1 VAAREA
7 ISDVWDAL
15 GDLGDELEVTD
26 DGTRLASA
34 RRRALE
40 QLQDNLL
47 RVQGDAEALLQLF
60 PEGGR

>member
-1 VAAREA
+1 M
-7 ISDVWDAL
+7 WDAL

-26 DGTRLASA
+26 NGTRLASA

-47 RVQGDAEALLQLF
+47 RTQGDADALLQLF